1 MQMAYNK
8 RKTDSTG
15 TLTWRFVQNTGI
27 STVYL
32 CMASFQTTRGGLS
45 MLAT

>member
-1 MQMAYNK
+1 MPATYYE
-8 RKTDSTG
+8 RKTSSTG
-15 TLTWRFVQNTGI
+15 TLTQRFVQNTEI

-32 CMASFQTTRGGLS
+32 CMASSQMTRGLS